1 MRKQK
6 KINTQK
12 SQKLWDEA
20 KSIIPGGSQLLSK
33 RAEMALPGLWPAY
46 FKEAKGV
53 EVTDLDGNTY
63 VDMTH
68 MSVGAC
74 TLGYRDP
81 DVNKAVKQAINK
93 GTMSSLNAPEE
104 VELARVLLRL
114 HPWAG
119 MVRYARAGGE
129 AMSIAVRIARAHTGK
144 DKVAF
149 CGYHGWHDWYLSTNL
164 ASEKNLD
171 GQHLSGLSP
180 VGVPKSLAQT
190 AIPFHYN
197 RIDELEAILKT
208 HDIGVIVMEPIR
220 HQEPKD
226 DFLKKVR
233 ALATK
238 NHIVLVF
245 DEISAGF
252 RLTLGGAHLLY
263 DVEPDIAV
271 FSKAISNGY
280 PMSAIIGRSVV
291 MDIAQETFISSTYW
305 TERVGL
311 TAALATIGKMK
322 EKQVPK
328 HLEKIGKLIEK
339 GWLSA
344 AKKHGLDIVTE
355 GPMCLVSFSF
365 HYSSAQ
371 EIKTLFTQE
380 MLRRG
385 FLAGLSVYV
394 SYAHKEHHVRRYLQA
409 VDEVFGLIAQA
420 IKESKVRI
428 LLEGPVA
435 HTGFSRLT

>member
-1 MRKQK
+1 MKKPK
-6 KINTQK
+6 KIHTER
-12 SQKLWDEA
+12 SQKLWKEA
-20 KSIIPGGSQLLSK
+20 KNLIPGGSQLLSK
-33 RAEMALPGLWPAY
+33 RVEMALPELWPAY

-53 EVTDLDGNTY
+53 TVTDLDGNTY
-63 VDMTH
+63 IDMTH

-81 DVNKAVKQAINK
+81 DVNKAVVRAIRQ
-93 GTMSSLNAPEE
+93 GTMSTLNAPEE
-104 VELARVLLRL
+104 VELAKVLLQL

-129 AMSIAVRIARAHTGK
+129 AMSIAVRIARAHSGK
-144 DKVAF
+144 DTVAF

-164 ASEKNLD
+164 SSAKNLD

-180 VGVPKSLAQT
+180 VGVPKNLAET

-197 RIDELEAILKT
+197 RIDELEEILRH
-208 HDIGVIVMEPIR
+208 HDIGAIVMEPIR

-233 ALATK
+233 EIATMYG
-238 NHIVLVF
+238 IVLIF

-263 DVEPDIAV
+263 DVDPDIAV
-271 FSKAISNGY
+271 FSKALSNGY
-280 PMSAIIGRSVV
+280 PMSAIIGRSEV
-291 MDIAQETFISSTYW
+291 MDVAQETFISSTYW

-311 TAALATIGKMK
+311 VAALATIDKMK
-322 EKQVPK
+322 KKKVSK
-328 HLEKIGKLIEK
+328 HLEKIGHEIEK
-339 GWLSA
+339 GWLSS
-344 AKKHGLDIVTE
+344 AKKHGLVIVTE

-365 HYSSAQ
+365 SYPNAQ

-380 MLRRG
+380 MLRSG

-394 SYAHKEHHVRRYLQA
+394 SYAHKETHVRRYLKA
-409 VDEVFGLIAQA
+409 IDEVFELLAQA
-420 IKESKVRI
+420 IKEDQVGV

-435 HTGFSRLT
+435 HSGFARLT

>member
-1 MRKQK
+1 MK
-6 KINTQK
+6 KTRQLKTGK
-12 SQKLWDEA
+12 SQRLWKEA
-20 KSIIPGGSQLLSK
+20 KKVIPGGSQLLSK
-33 RAEMALPGLWPAY
+33 RAEMALPELWPAY
-46 FKEAKGV
+46 FSKAKGV

-63 VDMTH
+63 IDMTH
-68 MSVGAC
+68 MSVGSC

-81 DVNKAVKQAINK
+81 DVNSAVKKAIDK
-93 GTMSSLNAPEE
+93 GTMTTLNAPEE
-104 VELARVLLRL
+104 VELASVLLKL

-129 AMSIAVRIARAHTGK
+129 AMSIAIRIARAASGR

-164 ASEKNLD
+164 SSAKNLD
-171 GQHLSGLSP
+171 GQHLSGLST
-180 VGVPKSLAQT
+180 VGVPKHLADT
-190 AIPFHYN
+190 ALPFHYN
-197 RIDELEAILKT
+197 RIDELEEILRQN
-208 HDIGVIVMEPIR
+208 DVGVIVMETIR

-226 DFLKKVR
+226 DFLQKVR

-238 NHIVLVF
+238 HNCVLVF

-263 DVEPDIAV
+263 GVDPDIAV

-280 PMSAIIGRSVV
+280 PMSAIIGRSEV
-291 MDIAQETFISSTYW
+291 MDVAQESFISSTYW

-311 TAALATIGKMK
+311 VAALATIDKMK
-322 EKQVPK
+322 KKNVSR
-328 HLEKIGKLIEK
+328 HLEKIGTLIEK
-339 GWLSA
+339 GWIAA
-344 AKKHGLDIVTE
+344 AKKHGLTIETE
-355 GPMCLVSFSF
+355 GPMCLVSLAFK
-365 HYSSAQ
+365 YPNAQ
-371 EIKTLFTQE
+371 EVKTLFTQE

-394 SYAHKEHHVRRYLQA
+394 SYAHKELHVKKYMKA
-409 VDEVFGLIAQA
+409 IDEVFAILAQA
-420 IKESKVRI
+420 IAEGNVKE

-435 HTGFSRLT
+435 HSGFARLT

>member
-1 MRKQK
+1 MKKQE
-6 KINTQK
+6 KIKTVR
-12 SQKLWDEA
+12 SQKLWKKA
-20 KSIIPGGSQLLSK
+20 KSLIPGGSQLLSK
-33 RAEMALPGLWPAY
+33 RAEMALPELWPAY
-46 FKEAKGV
+46 FQEAKGV

-68 MSVGAC
+68 MSVGSC
-74 TLGYRDP
+74 TLGYRDA
-81 DVNKAVKQAINK
+81 DVNRAVKRAIDK

-104 VELARVLLRL
+104 VELAQVLLRL
-114 HPWAG
+114 HPWAH

-129 AMSIAVRIARAHTGK
+129 AMSIAVRIARARTGK

-164 ASEKNLD
+164 ASVKNLD

-180 VGVPKSLAQT
+180 IGVPKNLTDT

-197 RIDELEAILKT
+197 RIDELEDILKK
-208 HDIGVIVMEPIR
+208 HDIGTIVMEPIR
-220 HQEPKD
+220 HQEPKN

-233 ALATK
+233 ALASK
-238 NHIVLVF
+238 HHIILIF

-252 RLTLGGAHLLY
+252 RLTLGGSHLLY
-263 DVEPDIAV
+263 GVEPDIAV

-280 PMSAIIGRSVV
+280 PMAAIIGRREV
-291 MDIAQETFISSTYW
+291 MDIVQETFISSTYW

-311 TAALATIGKMK
+311 VAALATIEKMK
-322 EKQVPK
+322 MKKVSK
-328 HLEKIGKLIEK
+328 HLEQIGAEIEQ
-339 GWLSA
+339 GWIVS
-344 AKKHGLDIVTE
+344 AKKHNLLIQTE
-355 GPMCLVSFSF
+355 GPMCLVSFAF
-365 HYSSAQ
+365 QYSNAQ

-394 SYAHKEHHVRRYLQA
+394 SYAHKETHVRHYLKA
-409 VDEVFGLIAQA
+409 IDEVFSLIARA
-420 IKESKVRI
+420 IQEGKVSS

-435 HTGFSRLT
+435 HSGFARLT